1 MAFRISKLLTLLTLA
16 ATPLT
21 AEIQQLEMRYNP
33 AFCTMQCP
41 NMLLNALRGMP
52 AVAEVT
58 MNAQQGQAI
67 LRYKPNQA
75 FDFWAFKR
83 ALQSIG
89 SNYDFLRI
97 KVRGTITGSG
107 KNFNL
112 ISIGDNTKFVLLGP
126 IQSSAVQYTISPNL
140 TNHPLTPYL
149 IESLERG
156 VKENRIAVIQGWLF
170 EPDRNP
176 PYYIV
181 IEQMNYVVNQEQNQN
196 PPQNQPQRR

>member
-1 MAFRISKLLTLLTLA
+1 MISHFYKALTLLILA
-16 ATPLT
+16 STPLT

-41 NMLLNALRGMP
+41 NMLANALRNMT

-58 MNAQQGQAI
+58 LNAQQGQAF
-67 LRYKPNQA
+67 LRYKPNMP

-83 ALQSIG
+83 ALQSVG
-89 SNYDFLRI
+89 SNYDYLRI
-97 KVRGTITGSG
+97 KVRGTLVGKD
-107 KNFNL
+107 KNFTL
-112 ISIGDNTKFVLLGP
+112 VSLGDNTRFSLLGP
-126 IQSSAVQYTISPNL
+126 LQSSPVQYTISPNL

-181 IEQMNYVVNQEQNQN
+181 IEQMNFVVNQEQDQS
-196 PPQNQPQRR
+196 QKQ